1 MAKLVDN
8 EPQYEGEKKVWNLF
22 GSKLPSN
29 WVVYNN
35 RSVNGREYD
44 ICVVAPEFGLFIVE
58 VKGWSPA
65 GVLTVVN
72 QNTIII
78 EGKEKPEDSP
88 TSQARRYRYDLLK
101 KNQKEHGMNP
111 QEIT

>member
-35 RSVNGREYD
+35 RSVNGRD
-44 ICVVAPEFGLFIVE
+44 
-58 VKGWSPA
+58 
-65 GVLTVVN
+65 
-72 QNTIII
+72 
-78 EGKEKPEDSP
+78 
-88 TSQARRYRYDLLK
+88 R
-101 KNQKEHGMNP
+101 
-111 QEIT
+111 

>member
-44 ICVVAPEFGLFIVE
+44 ICVIAIYDSVSIFQCGKTGLVT
-58 VKGWSPA
+58 GRSRP
-65 GVLTVVN
+65 
-72 QNTIII
+72 
-78 EGKEKPEDSP
+78 
-88 TSQARRYRYDLLK
+88 
-101 KNQKEHGMNP
+101 
-111 QEIT
+111 